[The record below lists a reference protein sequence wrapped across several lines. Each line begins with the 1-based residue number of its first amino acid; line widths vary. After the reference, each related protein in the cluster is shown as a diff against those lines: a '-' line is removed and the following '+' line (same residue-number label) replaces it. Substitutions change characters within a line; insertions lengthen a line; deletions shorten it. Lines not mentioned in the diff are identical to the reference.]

1 MIKRGREAC
10 SIVGLLDTRCWLVQP
25 LVVGSIAADAA
36 GPSPLN
42 RRCSRSSAA
51 PCPERFLINRSFIE
65 LIPVS
70 IRERERRGKEDG
82 WKVDRRAVACYWFP
96 Y

>member
-70 IRERERRGKEDG
+70 IRERERERGGGMGWDG
-82 WKVDRRAVACYWFP
+82 W
-96 Y
+96 

>member
-10 SIVGLLDTRCWLVQP
+10 SIAGLLDTWCLWAQP
-25 LVVGSIAADAA
+25 LVVGSVATDAA
-36 GPSPLN
+36 EPSPLN

-51 PCPERFLINRSFIE
+51 PCPERFLINRSFSK

-70 IRERERRGKEDG
+70 IREKERAGRMVEKLIVESTY
-82 WKVDRRAVACYWFP
+82 YWFP

>member
-70 IRERERRGKEDG
+70 IRERERGGGGVVGKLIVE
-82 WKVDRRAVACYWFP
+82 P
-96 Y
+96 